1 VKGIVF
7 LITIFFVLSCTKNQ
21 QKNDVLA
28 EHSRLNEKQKQLEDF
43 IEIQIENCKSKILCV
58 QCGKEAL
65 KIKCKEC
72 SKETLKER
80 ISYNVYISSWAVST
94 IIVFFISDA
103 APAVATGLC
112 CGSLFVNLYKSF

>member
-1 VKGIVF
+1 MNETF
-7 LITIFFVLSCTKNQ
+7 Q
-21 QKNDVLA
+21 QSKDVQLNNIQSKLRE
-28 EHSRLNEKQKQLEDF
+28 EHSRLNEKQKQLEDS
-43 IEIQIENCKSKILCV
+43 IELQMENYKSKIVCV

-65 KIKCKEC
+65 KIKCKDC

-80 ISYNVYISSWAVST
+80 ISYNVYISSWAIST